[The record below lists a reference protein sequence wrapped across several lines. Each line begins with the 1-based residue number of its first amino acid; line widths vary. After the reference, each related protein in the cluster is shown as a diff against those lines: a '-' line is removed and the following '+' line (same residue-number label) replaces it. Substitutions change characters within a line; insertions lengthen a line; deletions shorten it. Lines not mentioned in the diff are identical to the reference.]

1 MVSCGQISEENPPNR
16 QLSSLAKGRST
27 WRPLEIIINIFV
39 HELGFFFVSLW
50 LLFVCFLFFIILSV
64 VNRSFSI
71 NKYCLF
77 KK

>member
-1 MVSCGQISEENPPNR
+1 MVKISEENPPNR
-16 QLSSLAKGRST
+16 QLSSLAKGRFLLGG
-27 WRPLEIIINIFV
+27 PLEIIINIFV